1 LDWDFWLVVIA
12 ALGLGGFVKGATGM
26 GLPLVSVPAL
36 AAFLGVP
43 HTLAILTVPLIVTNG
58 WQVWR
63 FFPNRHGTGFLVR
76 LLPAGAIGIVIGTW
90 ALTALPVRA
99 LSLVLAALVVSYIAL
114 LLARPQLR
122 LSPETGLTLSP
133 AVGLVSGVLQAAT
146 GISAPTSITFIHALG
161 LTPRGFVFAVSAMFL
176 LFSTAQL
183 AALAVAG
190 IMTWGRFLEGWVALI
205 PVVLMMPVGAWAAS
219 LLSRQTFDRLIL
231 GLLAALACKLIVDA
245 LSG

>member
-1 LDWDFWLVVIA
+1 LGWEFWLVVIV

-26 GLPLVSVPAL
+26 GLPLMTMPVL

-43 HTLAILTVPLIVTNG
+43 HALAILTVPLIMTNG

-63 FFPNRHGTGFLVR
+63 YFSHRHGTGFLAR

-99 LSLVLAALVVSYIAL
+99 LSLVLAALVVAYVVL
-114 LLARPQLR
+114 QLTRPNLR
-122 LSPETGLTLSP
+122 LSQSAGHTLSP
-133 AVGLVSGVLQAAT
+133 VAGLVSGVLQATT
-146 GISAPTSITFIHALG
+146 GISAPTSITFMHALG
-161 LTPRGFVFAVSAMFL
+161 LTPQGFVFAVSAMFL

-190 IMTWGRFLEGWVALI
+190 
-205 PVVLMMPVGAWAAS
+205 S
-219 LLSRQTFDRLIL
+219 
-231 GLLAALACKLIVDA
+231 
-245 LSG
+245 